1 MSTTVRVGAGA
12 FILALLLVAG
22 LHVSGRSSLRAQEQ
36 VSEQTSFFV
45 TSVGLGDGAKLG
57 GLLGADRHC
66 RALAPR
72 SGTWRAYLST
82 QAQAQLPAVHARNRI
97 GNGPWYNVKGV
108 MVAKDVD
115 DLHSD
120 KNNLNKETVLTE
132 KGTPVNGRGDTPNMH
147 DILTGSGPDGRAV
160 DGQGDTTCNNWTSN
174 STGSALVGHHD
185 RQGGGDNPTSWNSAH
200 ASKGCSQANLQATG
214 GNALFYC
221 FRAD

>member
-1 MSTTVRVGAGA
+1 MSTTGRIGAGA
-12 FILALLLVAG
+12 LTLALLAAAG
-22 LHVSGRSSLRAQEQ
+22 LYVSGPWTVLAQEE
-36 VSEQTSFFV
+36 VSEQASFFI
-45 TSVGLGDGAKLG
+45 TSVGMGDGAKLD

-82 QAQAQLPAVHARNRI
+82 QAQAQLPAIHARNRI

-120 KNNLNKETVLTE
+120 KNNLNKETALTE
-132 KGTPVNGRGDTPNMH
+132 KGAPVNGRGDNPNMH

-160 DGQGDTTCNNWTSN
+160 DGKGDTTCNNWTSN
-174 STGSALVGHHD
+174 GTGSALVGHHD
-185 RQGGGDNPTSWNSAH
+185 RQGGGDHPTSWNSAH

-221 FRAD
+221 FRAE